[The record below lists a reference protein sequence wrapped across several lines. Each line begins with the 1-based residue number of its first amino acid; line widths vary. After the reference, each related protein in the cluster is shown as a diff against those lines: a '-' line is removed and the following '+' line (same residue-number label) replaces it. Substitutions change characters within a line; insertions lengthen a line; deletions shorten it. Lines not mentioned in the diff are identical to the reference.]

1 MRRTQLMTR
10 HLSTAGVTACA
21 AVLVNLTV
29 PLGAGLERNAWGR
42 SSVAGTPVGARLD
55 RTARLFDLS
64 DDEPS
69 GSSPLVALLP
79 RPYTTDAAAFSRARS
94 PLALSSRP
102 ARALEVL
109 LVAPKHGPP
118 ADLA

>member
-1 MRRTQLMTR
+1 MTMTR

-29 PLGAGLERNAWGR
+29 ASAGGLDPQVLAR
-42 SSVAGTPVGARLD
+42 SSVAGAASGARLD
-55 RTARLFDLS
+55 RTSRVFDLS

-69 GSSPLVALLP
+69 GSSPHVAILP
-79 RPYTTDAAAFSRARS
+79 RPFIADAAMLSRARS
-94 PLALSSRP
+94 PGALASLP
-102 ARALEVL
+102 FRALDVL

-118 ADLA
+118 ASLA